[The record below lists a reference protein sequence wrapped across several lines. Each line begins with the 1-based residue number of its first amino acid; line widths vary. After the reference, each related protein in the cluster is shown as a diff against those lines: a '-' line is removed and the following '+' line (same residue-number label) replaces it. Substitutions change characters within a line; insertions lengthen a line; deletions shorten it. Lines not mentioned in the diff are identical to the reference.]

1 MKKTSNIKGRIL
13 RIEPKRFTLKLL
25 YSLVRFVIIFGL
37 GFIICKP
44 LIGKLLFSFMSPDDI
59 FDFTVQSIPSHPS
72 LYFWQQALQ
81 CISLPKSLINTVVLS
96 FTVALLQTVACTLV
110 GYGFARFRFVGR
122 KLLFSFVIIL
132 MLVPIQT
139 ISIAQYQSFSNMHLV
154 DTFVPLYVLAVTCLG
169 LKQGLYIYL
178 IRDNFMAIPNSV
190 EEAAYIDG
198 AGIWTTF
205 YRVMLP
211 NARVIMIT
219 VFLFSFC
226 WQWSDTYYTSL
237 YLTETK
243 VFANVW
249 SDIVVRFGTDTNQLA
264 TFYARCAGVLFMVI
278 PLFCLFAV
286 CQRFFVKSIA
296 QSGLSNV

>member
-1 MKKTSNIKGRIL
+1 MKITSYATGGQFRL
-13 RIEPKRFTLKLL
+13 DPKRLIPNLL
-25 YSLVRFVIIFGL
+25 FKLVRFVIIFGL

-44 LIGKLLFSFMSPDDI
+44 LIGKLLFSFMSPNDV
-59 FDFTVQSIPSHPS
+59 FDNTVQSIPSSPS
-72 LYFWQQALQ
+72 LYYWKHALS
-81 CISLPKSLINTVVLS
+81 CISLPSSFINTVLLS
-96 FTVALLQTVACTLV
+96 FTVAVLQTASCTLV
-110 GYGFARFRFVGR
+110 SYGFARFRFAGR
-122 KLLFSFVIIL
+122 NVLFAFVIIL

-154 DTFVPLYVLAVTCLG
+154 DTFIPLYILALTCLG

-178 IRDNFMAIPNSV
+178 MRDNFMSIPNSI
-190 EEAAYIDG
+190 EEAALIDG
-198 AGIWTTF
+198 AGVWTTF
-205 YRVMLP
+205 SRVMLP

-226 WQWSDTYYTSL
+226 WQWSDTHYTSL
-237 YLTETK
+237 YLMDTK

-249 SDIVVRFGTDTNQLA
+249 TDIAVRVGTGTHATA
-264 TFYARCAGVLFMVI
+264 TFYARCAGVLFMII